1 MMNRLKIVKCK
12 SEKSFNDIIKIASFD
27 NNNNIVK
34 EMCFEDIIEFDIDD
48 NVDIEA
54 NNIRHEVKYLRKKN
68 NELKH
73 RVYVLELYI
82 EELQKDLKDLKE
94 E

>member
-1 MMNRLKIVKCK
+1 MNILKIVKCK
-12 SEKSFNDIIKIASFD
+12 SENSFNDIIKIASFD
-27 NNNNIVK
+27 NNNNIIK
-34 EMCFEDIIEFDIDD
+34 EMCFEDIIELDIDD

-54 NNIRHEVKYLRKKN
+54 SNIRHEVEYLRKKN
-68 NELKH
+68 DELKH